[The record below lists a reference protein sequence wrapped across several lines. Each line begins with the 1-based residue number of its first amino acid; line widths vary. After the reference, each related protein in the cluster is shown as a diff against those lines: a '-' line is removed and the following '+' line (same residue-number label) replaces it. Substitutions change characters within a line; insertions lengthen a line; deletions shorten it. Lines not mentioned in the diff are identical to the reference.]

1 MTSLL
6 IPVLLLT
13 LAAVGGVLVLVRYE
27 KLIPPHLAASLPE
40 AEAVLVEKGKRRL
53 HLLVDGAVLRSYR
66 ISLGGNPHGHKVREG
81 DLRTPEGRYVLDW
94 RNANSCC
101 YKSLH
106 VSYPDQADRRRA
118 AERDD
123 DPGGLIMVHG
133 QLNGWGWLGWLNVW
147 RDWTHGCIAV
157 RNVAMEEIWR
167 AVPNGTP
174 IEIRP

>member
-1 MTSLL
+1 MLV
-6 IPVLLLT
+6 IPILLLLVAASGAV
-13 LAAVGGVLVLVRYE
+13 LALVRYE
-27 KLIPPHLAASLPE
+27 RSIPPLLAAWPAE
-40 AEAVLVEKGKRRL
+40 AEAVLVEKGERQL
-53 HLLVDGAVLRSYR
+53 HLLREGAIYRSYR
-66 ISLGGNPHGHKVREG
+66 VSLGGEPRGHKARQG
-81 DLRTPEGRYVLDW
+81 DLRTPEGRYILDW

-106 VSYPDQADRRRA
+106 VSYPGPADRRIA
-118 AERDD
+118 AERGD
-123 DPGGLIMVHG
+123 DPGGQIMIHG

-157 RNVAMEEIWR
+157 RNVPMEEIWR